1 VEIIARLLAQR
12 LSKVRGGLAAHVSC
26 AVMRAKFPLYVALDV
41 LGRLDA
47 RVPLV
52 PHQTWRVESARKS
65 ANGRA
70 IDIAWSTPQG
80 EVDWRVDTAT
90 GDPAQDDKWHPHVIA
105 STRAGK
111 RVSGPKRLT
120 HVLDLLPGDEALL
133 PPMTFDFL
141 VLEGSARRHQI
152 AYRREGEELRRP
164 HWVLGDAGR
173 TPLLLEGFAEFSRLV
188 RDSGWDTSK
197 IKGLQGEM
205 VETYEKWVR
214 DVPATLRPT
223 GRDAWHAHLRNM
235 LLRYVTGDDAC
246 ERRERLFKAI
256 IDGRFF
262 DAVEWTTFVS
272 KTRRSLSEEN
282 A

>member
-1 VEIIARLLAQR
+1 
-12 LSKVRGGLAAHVSC
+12 
-26 AVMRAKFPLYVALDV
+26 
-41 LGRLDA
+41 
-47 RVPLV
+47 
-52 PHQTWRVESARKS
+52 
-65 ANGRA
+65 
-70 IDIAWSTPQG
+70 
-80 EVDWRVDTAT
+80 
-90 GDPAQDDKWHPHVIA
+90 
-105 STRAGK
+105 
-111 RVSGPKRLT
+111 
-120 HVLDLLPGDEALL
+120 
-133 PPMTFDFL
+133 MTFDFL